1 MPPKNHLIPR
11 NFEILKLD
19 PKHADAPRDISQWQ
33 DTKVWFLQDQ
43 MFSHPKGIVQMKIH
57 TSDNGFG
64 FFPEALVFAHLWKAV
79 LKDLQ
84 HEYMYTASRVDMLF
98 GIEINHDDV
107 QFFWKGYN
115 DTLFAFVYESLQ
127 FIVELKDYDYEL
139 LHEVFDQA
147 KDHLTDEWTALEHA
161 QPYKLA
167 HEMLQNILV
176 NNGTR
181 KQDLLQL
188 LETYTFDDFHDEL
201 QTWLVT
207 GSQTWFVHGNFDK
220 YQAMEIVTN
229 SRDLLN
235 LKEFATDQLAK
246 VKPLELK
253 EGEAIHLEEQLNDK
267 NGHYECLLT
276 YY

>member
-1 MPPKNHLIPR
+1 
-11 NFEILKLD
+11 
-19 PKHADAPRDISQWQ
+19 
-33 DTKVWFLQDQ
+33 
-43 MFSHPKGIVQMKIH
+43 
-57 TSDNGFG
+57 
-64 FFPEALVFAHLWKAV
+64 
-79 LKDLQ
+79 
-84 HEYMYTASRVDMLF
+84 
-98 GIEINHDDV
+98 
-107 QFFWKGYN
+107 
-115 DTLFAFVYESLQ
+115 
-127 FIVELKDYDYEL
+127 
-139 LHEVFDQA
+139 
-147 KDHLTDEWTALEHA
+147 
-161 QPYKLA
+161 
-167 HEMLQNILV
+167 MLQNILV